1 MKWSY
6 LPAKFKSAPHMY
18 LALWYGKKRANEEI
32 APTSPLCKG
41 SGSGIDFQS
50 ATKHKK
56 LAYNCL

>member
-1 MKWSY
+1 
-6 LPAKFKSAPHMY
+6 MY
-18 LALWYGKKRANEEI
+18 LALWYGKKRAY

-41 SGSGIDFQS
+41 GGSGIDFQP